1 MEERQT
7 ALEDGWC
14 VDMMFIC
21 FSRQWRKHVESIKVK
36 IENRIEHETRA
47 SEYIKQE
54 IEGDRKKQRKRE
66 RGVEVSEFLDEEPR
80 AGSQHK
86 QIKCDDRL

>member
-1 MEERQT
+1 M
-7 ALEDGWC
+7 
-14 VDMMFIC
+14 
-21 FSRQWRKHVESIKVK
+21 K

-66 RGVEVSEFLDEEPR
+66 RGAEVSEFLDEEPR

-86 QIKCDDRL
+86 QIMCDDRL